1 MRYVYLG
8 DRWTDATLVG
18 QPCEPVRRADGKVVV
33 SAGKALV
40 VFADGTEHVVM
51 RRRLRL
57 RDRLRTT
64 HGTRTSRKT

>member
-1 MRYVYLG
+1 MPRYVYLG
-8 DRWTDATLVG
+8 DKWTDPALVG

-40 VFADGTEHVVM
+40 TFAGRGEHIVV

-57 RDRLRTT
+57 AKGEHDA
-64 HGTRTSRKT
+64 